1 MLTEGDEL
9 DSSYYEIG
17 QPKKGETI
25 FVTAAAG
32 AVGQLVC
39 QLALH
44 DGLNVIASAGDD
56 KKVEFLKNDIKV
68 AKSFNYK
75 KKDTA
80 EALKELAPD
89 GIDIFYDVGC
99 TNTRSLYT
107 NSSMTGLLHLLSL

>member
-1 MLTEGDEL
+1 MSTSDTYAARIRRLIMTDCYP

-44 DGLNVIASAGDD
+44 DGLDVIASAGDD
-56 KKVEFLKNDIKV
+56 KKVEFLINEIGVK
-68 AKSFNYK
+68 KSFNYK

-80 EALKELAPD
+80 DALKEYAPN
-89 GIDIFYDVGC
+89 GIDIFYDV
-99 TNTRSLYT
+99 SIV
-107 NSSMTGLLHLLSL
+107 

>member
-1 MLTEGDEL
+1 MTA

-44 DGLNVIASAGDD
+44 DGLDVVASAGDD
-56 KKVEFLKNDIKV
+56 KKIEFLKNDIGVKKV
-68 AKSFNYK
+68 FNYK

-80 EALKELAPD
+80 EALKEFAPD
-89 GIDIFYDVGC
+89 GIDIFYDV
-99 TNTRSLYT
+99 S
-107 NSSMTGLLHLLSL
+107 LSLVCIAWIQS